1 MTHHRDKSGT
11 TSPATDTDTGSAR
24 EPATESVGDHTPA
37 GATVAVITVSDRSS
51 RGERADT
58 SGPRAVELLRDA
70 GYQVTATIVPDGE
83 DSVTAAIS
91 AAITAGAHIVITS
104 GGTGIGP
111 RDLTPEGTRPLI
123 TRELPGI
130 AEELRRHG
138 ASNNRMAVLSRGLAG
153 IADPTGAAG
162 RPPGALVVNLPG
174 SAKAVEEGLEVLLP
188 LLPHLLGQL
197 RGSDH

>member
-1 MTHHRDKSGT
+1 MTHHRDKSGA
-11 TSPATDTDTGSAR
+11 TSPATDTATGSAR

-37 GATVAVITVSDRSS
+37 SATVAVITVSDRSS

-58 SGPRAVELLRDA
+58 SGPRAVELLRNA

-83 DSVTAAIS
+83 DSVTTAIS

-138 ASNNRMAVLSRGLAG
+138 ARNNRMAVLSRGLAG
-153 IADPTGAAG
+153 IAHPTGAAG
-162 RPPGALVVNLPG
+162 RPPGALIVNLPG
-174 SAKAVEEGLEVLLP
+174 SENAVEEGLEVLLP

>member
-1 MTHHRDKSGT
+1 MNHHRDKSGET
-11 TSPATDTDTGSAR
+11 DPATHTATGLATGTAWDSVAGSA
-24 EPATESVGDHTPA
+24 AGSVKHQTLA
-37 GATVAVITVSDRSS
+37 GSTVAFITVSDRSS

-58 SGPRAVELLRDA
+58 SGPRAVEILRNA
-70 GYQVTATIVPDGE
+70 GYQVTATIIPDGE
-83 DSVTAAIS
+83 DSVSAAIS
-91 AAITAGAHIVITS
+91 AAINAGAHIVITS

-138 ASNNRMAVLSRGLAG
+138 ASTNRMAVLSRGLAG

-162 RPPGALVVNLPG
+162 HSPGALIVNLPG
-174 SAKAVEEGLEVLLP
+174 SVKAVE
-188 LLPHLLGQL
+188 
-197 RGSDH
+197 